1 MRESYKQHVSC
12 LRNRLI
18 NSALIWFIF
27 LLAGLLVAWTLLTDY
42 PVYAQTPA
50 GFELIQNNTTND
62 GNISVTGIAS
72 VKVKPDKAVV
82 SLGVETIDK
91 TANNALSA
99 NSDAMNKVINALK
112 RLGVKE
118 NETSTSAFS
127 ISPNYNDSQ
136 SSSASGK
143 VTGFTVSNSIQIES
157 ANINNMSKWIDTS
170 IETGANTVNN
180 IAFTLSDKKLE
191 DIKINLIKKA
201 LDDARTKADIAATA
215 LGLKVVGIKS
225 INLGEIGIQLPPIP
239 LAKEMSTTTG
249 TVSNASTPLISGQEQ
264 VTESANVVFFVS

>member
-1 MRESYKQHVSC
+1 M
-12 LRNRLI
+12 I
-18 NSALIWFIF
+18 NSALISFIF
-27 LLAGLLVAWTLLTDY
+27 LIAALLVAWILSTNY

-50 GFELIQNNTTND
+50 GFRSSQNKTNND
-62 GNISVTGIAS
+62 GNISVTGIGSA
-72 VKVKPDKAVV
+72 KVKPDEAVV
-82 SLGVETIDK
+82 SLGVETIGK
-91 TANNALSA
+91 TANTALSA

-118 NETSTSAFS
+118 NETSTSSFS

-136 SSSASGK
+136 SSSASGRL
-143 VTGFTVSNSIQIES
+143 TGFTVSNSIQIES
-157 ANINNMSKWIDTS
+157 ADINNMSKWIDTS
-170 IETGANTVNN
+170 IETGANTVNS

-191 DIKINLIKKA
+191 DTKINLIKKA
-201 LDDARTKADIAATA
+201 LDDARRKADTAASA

-239 LAKEMSTTTG
+239 LAKEMSTTTQ

-264 VTESANVVFFVS
+264 VTESVNVIFLLANINK

>member
-1 MRESYKQHVSC
+1 M
-12 LRNRLI
+12 I
-18 NSALIWFIF
+18 NSAVISFIF
-27 LLAGLLVAWTLLTDY
+27 LIAGLRVAWILLTNY
-42 PVYAQTPA
+42 PVYAQTPV
-50 GFELIQNNTTND
+50 GFGLIQNNTTND

-72 VKVKPDKAVV
+72 VKVKPDKAVI
-82 SLGVETIDK
+82 SLGVETIGK

-99 NSDAMNKVINALK
+99 NSDALNKVINALK

-118 NETSTSAFS
+118 NETSTSGFS

-136 SSSASGK
+136 SSGASGK
-143 VTGFTVSNSIQIES
+143 VIGFTVSNSIQIES
-157 ANINNMSKWIDTS
+157 RNINNTSKWIDTS

-180 IAFTLSDKKLE
+180 IAFTLSEKKLE
-191 DIKINLIKKA
+191 DTKINLIKKA
-201 LDDARTKADIAATA
+201 LDDARRKAYISANA

-264 VTESANVVFFVS
+264 VTESVNVVFLLDNINK